1 MRSVREMGAQQ
12 LRVTFH
18 GVRGSTPCHGPSTVK
33 YGGNTA
39 CVSVQAEGQ
48 RPLLLDLGTGLRYFG
63 KQFIEKD
70 TPVNAV
76 ALVTHLHWDHIQGL
90 PFFAPALQPN
100 ARLEMFGPA
109 QEDGTSFMESVKRI
123 VRPPTFPVDIARLR
137 GQFTFHDVAD
147 NDFAIDGYSITSRL
161 VPHIGPT
168 VGYRIEFGGVS
179 VAYISDHQQPLDGSF
194 SIADG
199 VRELA
204 EGADLLIHDAQ
215 YTPAEFVTKADWGH
229 CTTEFAVGVSMS
241 CRAKRLA
248 LFHHD
253 PERTDAELDATKACS
268 ESSGVEV
275 FVAREGATINL

>member
-1 MRSVREMGAQQ
+1 M
-12 LRVTFH
+12 
-18 GVRGSTPCHGPSTVK
+18 K

-39 CVSVQAEGQ
+39 CVSIQAEGQ

-63 KQFIEKD
+63 KQFVEKGAS
-70 TPVNAV
+70 VNAV

-90 PFFAPALQPN
+90 PFFAPVLQPD
-100 ARLEMFGPA
+100 ARLEMYGPV
-109 QEDGTSFMESVKRI
+109 QEDGTTFMDAVRNI
-123 VRPPTFPVDIARLR
+123 VRPPTFPVDMEGLR
-137 GQFTFHDVAD
+137 GRFSFHDVAD
-147 NDFAIDGYSITSRL
+147 NDFAVDGYSIKSRL

-204 EGADLLIHDAQ
+204 EGVDLLIHDAQ
-215 YTPAEFVTKADWGH
+215 YTPLEFQTKSHWGH
-229 CTTEFAVGVSMS
+229 CTTEFAVGVAMS
-241 CRAKRLA
+241 CRAKQLA

-253 PERTDAELDATKACS
+253 PERTDDELDATKACS
-268 ESSGVEV
+268 DSGGVEV
-275 FVAREGATINL
+275 FVAREGVTINL

>member
-1 MRSVREMGAQQ
+1 M
-12 LRVTFH
+12 
-18 GVRGSTPCHGPSTVK
+18 K

-39 CVSVQAEGQ
+39 CVSIQAEGQ
-48 RPLLLDLGTGLRYFG
+48 RPLLFDLGTGLRYFG
-63 KQFIEKD
+63 KQFVEKGA
-70 TPVNAV
+70 PVNAV

-90 PFFAPALQPN
+90 PFFAPVLQPD
-100 ARLEMFGPA
+100 ARLEMYGPA
-109 QEDGTSFMESVKRI
+109 QEDGTTFMDAVKNI
-123 VRPPTFPVDIARLR
+123 VRPPTFPVDMAGLHGRFSL
-137 GQFTFHDVAD
+137 HDVAD
-147 NDFAIDGYSITSRL
+147 NDFAIDGYSIKSRL

-168 VGYRIEFGGVS
+168 VGYRIELGGVS

-204 EGADLLIHDAQ
+204 EGVDLLIHDAQ
-215 YTPAEFVTKADWGH
+215 YTPLEFQTKSHWGH
-229 CTTEFAVGVSMS
+229 CTTEFAVGVAMS

-268 ESSGVEV
+268 DSGAVDV
-275 FVAREGATINL
+275 FVAREGVTINL